1 MFFEKYKQAQEKIFA
16 AEKLA
21 SIGGLAEGIA
31 HQIRNRLNHF
41 ALIAGELKYE
51 LLGFQNKNKKLL
63 EQNDELKDSFRY
75 FDTLSES
82 LDNNVKKTD
91 DVIKGVLDYA
101 KIEAKHTMF
110 EVFNL
115 KEIIV
120 LAFDLL
126 KIKHHLSDKFNI
138 LTDFDDTETIYGI
151 KAQLMEVIYNLI
163 DNAYEAIDEKIS
175 VLKRKNSL
183 IFSPKIEISL
193 IKKEYI
199 NVIKVIDN
207 GIGIKEENIQK
218 IFVPFFTTKTA
229 AKSGTGIGM
238 YIVKRIVTE
247 NLKGKIE
254 LKSEYMKG
262 TEIIIE
268 LPNELIKK

>member
-1 MFFEKYKQAQEKIFA
+1 MY
-16 AEKLA
+16 
-21 SIGGLAEGIA
+21 
-31 HQIRNRLNHF
+31 N
-41 ALIAGELKYE
+41 
-51 LLGFQNKNKKLL
+51 
-63 EQNDELKDSFRY
+63 
-75 FDTLSES
+75 
-82 LDNNVKKTD
+82 
-91 DVIKGVLDYA
+91 YA